1 MFLLI
6 ASWGG
11 HGRPHRYP
19 ETADLYRYTY
29 ILPFAPPLIL
39 GDLKPGNVLLDDRLD
54 DPSGR
59 ELTAEEPLISGLS
72 C

>member
-1 MFLLI
+1 MLAGVDTDDHIDILKQQI
-6 ASWGG
+6 
-11 HGRPHRYP
+11 YI
-19 ETADLYRYTY
+19 D